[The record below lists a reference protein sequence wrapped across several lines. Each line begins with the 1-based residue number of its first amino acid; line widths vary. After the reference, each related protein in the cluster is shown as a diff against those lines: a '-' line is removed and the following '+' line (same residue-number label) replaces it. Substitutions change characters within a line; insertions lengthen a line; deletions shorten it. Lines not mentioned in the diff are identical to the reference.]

1 MTGDAR
7 DSGREQSEERRA
19 KDARL
24 SERLRGL
31 GDELGRHRP
40 RDEPGSGADRG
51 QAASGAGYALGF
63 RLSSEL
69 VAGVLAGAGIGWAL
83 DRVLGI
89 SPWGLIVFLLL
100 GFVAGVV
107 NVIRAAGAGRG
118 TGPDRRP
125 DDRPPGGRGNT

>member
-7 DSGREQSEERRA
+7 DSGRGQSEQRRA
-19 KDARL
+19 EDARL

-40 RDEPGSGADRG
+40 REPVAGEERG
-51 QAASGAGYALGF
+51 QQAASGAGYALGF

-69 VAGVLAGAGIGWAL
+69 VAGVLAGAGIGWVL

-118 TGPDRRP
+118 TAPDRP
-125 DDRPPGGRGNT
+125 SGGHDSHT

>member
-7 DSGREQSEERRA
+7 DSGREQSEQRRA
-19 KDARL
+19 EDARL

-31 GDELGRHRP
+31 GDALGRHRP
-40 RDEPGSGADRG
+40 REPVPGEERG
-51 QAASGAGYALGF
+51 RQPASGAGYALGF

-69 VAGVLAGAGIGWAL
+69 VAGVLAGAGIGWVL

-107 NVIRAAGAGRG
+107 NVIRAAGAGGG
-118 TGPDRRP
+118 TGPDR
-125 DDRPPGGRGNT
+125 PPGGDNHAT

>member
-1 MTGDAR
+1 MTNDAR

-19 KDARL
+19 EDARL

-31 GDELGRHRP
+31 GDELGRQRP
-40 RDEPGSGADRG
+40 REPDEGGQRG
-51 QAASGAGYALGF
+51 REAASGAGYALGF

-69 VAGVLAGAGIGWAL
+69 VAGVLAGAGIGWVL

-118 TGPDRRP
+118 AGSDG
-125 DDRPPGGRGNT
+125 PPGQDNHAT